1 MDSGKT
7 LALGSDGSV
16 YVAGVTSSRNFP
28 IINAIQSNYGGG
40 KSDGFIFKLSP
51 DGDDILFSSYWG
63 GAKKDRINAIAI
75 DNQDNLY
82 LTGSTKSKDFPVL
95 NGPQMKHQGHL
106 DGFISKLSSD
116 GQTLHYSS
124 YLGGK
129 KQDNAKAIC
138 IDSQQRAVIT
148 GSTRSKRN
156 FPQYNSLQPKF
167 AGGKH
172 DAFVSRFTADGFTLD
187 YSSFWGGKS
196 NDVGTAIACD
206 SQNRIIVAGYTRSK
220 HKFPIQNAIQT
231 RLDKDRDGFITRFN
245 STTTALDFSTYLGGE
260 KQDAIK
266 AIALDKSDNIFLTG
280 YTWSDNFPVVD
291 AIQTLRAGNRDAF
304 ITQLNEDG
312 QQLNYSTFLGGS
324 ENDIGKAIAV
334 DAAGAAYITGITRSD
349 LDFPLVQPLQN
360 IHQGKKEAFIVKLG
374 GTGFLNTAPVITSIP
389 ITEAAENLF
398 YQYQVIAEDA
408 DGDSVS
414 YSLNNAPAGMQIDMH
429 SGLID
434 WLPTQGGN
442 AIVEIQV
449 DDGQGGQ
456 TTQQFEIQIAK
467 NQTPIFSSTPA
478 STASKGKLYQVTLQ
492 ATDSDNDSLNYQ
504 LLVYPP
510 GMTIQTET
518 GLIEWIPKAVGDYSV
533 VVTVSDSRGASE
545 KLAYSINVTSGST
558 NTVPPPLNPT
568 EFTSLAAA
576 TAFLYSGND
585 PVQTGVTE
593 GTIEEKRGAILRGKV
608 LNNDNQPLTGVT
620 IKIKDHPEFGQT
632 LSHVGGIFN
641 MAVNGGGLLT
651 INYSKAGY
659 LPVQRKVQTP
669 WAEYAYAEDIIMI
682 PLDEQAT
689 VIDLSDNSEAFQ
701 VAQGSVSTDVDGSRQ
716 ATVLF
721 PQGTTATMTLA
732 DGSTQALTSLTVR
745 ATEYTVGENG
755 PKRMPGPLPPASGY
769 TYAVELSVDE
779 AIAADADKVTFNQ
792 KVPFYVD
799 NFLDFPVG
807 EVVPVGYYDKNKAV
821 WIPSPNG
828 KVIKV
833 VSITDGIANLDV
845 TGDDVVDTGITLT
858 ELGITQE
865 EQIQLASLYSA
876 GKSLWRVQIEHL
888 TPWDCNWPFAP
899 PNDAV
904 PPLPEPEDTTPPDED
919 QDDCQGCSIQP
930 QSQSLGEKLP
940 IIGTPF
946 KVHYQSKRMKGYTL
960 SRSIDIPLTKADI
973 PTSLQSIKLTIH
985 VAGQHFIQTFLPEP
999 NLSHRFIWDGKDAY
1013 GRALDQAQATVI
1025 IDYQYPLVYYS
1036 APSGIDRAFA
1046 QATDKGSA
1054 GVIGKRGSQTV
1065 NIRRQWKRAVG
1076 STPLLLDQASLG
1088 LWSLNI
1094 HHSYDRS
1101 TGILFQGDGMMRSG
1115 IDITKVISTLAGD
1128 GTNGFSGD
1136 GGPAI
1141 AGRLNFPAGI
1151 TMGLDGSLYIADFY
1165 NSRIRKVGSDG
1176 IIITVAGNGDKS
1188 YSGDGGPATAASLY
1202 SPAGVTMGL
1211 DGSFYIADYG
1221 DSRIRKVGSDGI
1233 ITTVA
1238 GNGAK
1243 SYSGDGGP
1251 ATAAGLYS
1259 PSDVT
1264 MGLDGSLYIADT
1276 FNHRIRKVDPDGIIT
1291 TVAGNVAKSYSGDG
1305 GPATSAGLNFPAD
1318 VTMGPDGSLYI
1329 ADHMNSRIRRVGS
1342 DGIITT
1348 VAGNDSHGFSGD
1360 GGPATAAGLNFPT
1373 GVTMGLDGSFYIAD
1387 NSNARIR
1394 RVGSDG
1400 IITTVAGNGSYGF
1413 SGDGG
1418 PATAAGLDLPES
1430 VIMGPNGSIY
1440 IASDSNRIRR
1450 VANDLASIQ
1459 DNEFVIPSSNA
1470 DQLFYFSLTGHHLR
1484 TQDTLTGKVI
1494 YLFSYN
1500 SDGQLVEIE
1509 DIDGDI
1515 TIIKRDTEGNPL
1527 AIVAPDGQRT
1537 GLTLDLNGYLGMLT
1551 DPAGQSWEMEYKLDG
1566 LMSAF
1571 TDRNNNRSEYGFET
1585 DGRLKSDINPIGG
1598 GWQLTR
1604 NDNGNSR
1611 EISMTSGEGRISRF
1625 KVENLPDGTR
1635 RQTHS
1640 AADDTRTVSDFKEAV
1655 TTTILPNG
1663 TVTQSEEGPDPR
1675 FGMQAPLPKKTTLSV
1690 PSGLLSTITLTR
1702 NATLANLSDKLSL
1715 TQQTDTLT
1723 TNGKTSTSVYDATNK
1738 TISNTSA
1745 QGRTGNMLLNDKGR
1759 PIESQIA
1766 GLTPVNTQYDSRG
1779 RTKSITSGSGADL
1792 RETLYGYYET
1802 GPMKGY
1808 LETVTNALGQTSSF
1822 EYDLTGRITQQTLP
1836 DARIINYEYDANDNL
1851 TQLIPDGRPGHNFDY
1866 DGLDQETSYLPPSIF
1881 GVANPV
1887 TTYSYN
1893 KDRQLSQIIRPDGN
1907 TITPAY
1913 NQITGK
1919 LESLITPLGQTD
1931 YAYHANSGKLNK
1943 IITADNQQLDYS
1955 YDGFLPKT
1963 SEWTGDIN
1971 GIISQNY
1978 NNDFNLISRSIN
1990 GKHNIAYSYDNDQ
2003 LLTQAGDLVL
2013 GREAQKGGLLK
2024 STTLGL
2030 QTTAQSYTAFAEL
2043 KNSSASYNGTEQINQ
2058 NYIYDKLSRI
2068 KTKTETLGGI
2078 SNTYEYNYDLSGR
2091 LKSVKKDNMTIETYG
2106 YDSNNNRTHK
2116 NGTQIA
2122 GYDDQDRLLT
2132 YNSNSYSYTDNGEL
2146 ESKTGNGA
2154 TTHYS
2159 YDTLGNL
2166 RQVILPGDITI
2177 DYLIDGQN
2185 RRIGK
2190 KVNNQLKQG
2199 FLYKDQLNPIA
2210 ELNENNEIVTRFVYA
2225 EKSHVPSYLIKIDPA
2240 TLAET
2245 TYRVITDHLGSVR
2258 LVINVTDGNIAQRI
2272 DYDTWG
2278 RVIHDSNPG
2287 FQPFGFAG
2295 GLYDLHTQLV
2305 RFGARDYDAETGRWT
2320 AKDPIRFAGGD
2331 SNLFG
2336 YVLQNPVNFIDPNG
2350 QEATAVAMYSAFE
2363 TGAVVSSA
2371 IGAAVMG
2378 VASALYPSPVGEGSD
2393 IVPPVNG
2400 MFNRPPGFWQ
2410 GDTGSREWDRRN
2422 GTGRKGRDKFHGLK
2436 GRDKGPASGSRDSC
2450 SVNPDTGEVL
2460 DGNGENI
2467 GFLDE

>member
-1 MDSGKT
+1 M
-7 LALGSDGSV
+7 
-16 YVAGVTSSRNFP
+16 
-28 IINAIQSNYGGG
+28 
-40 KSDGFIFKLSP
+40 
-51 DGDDILFSSYWG
+51 
-63 GAKKDRINAIAI
+63 
-75 DNQDNLY
+75 
-82 LTGSTKSKDFPVL
+82 
-95 NGPQMKHQGHL
+95 
-106 DGFISKLSSD
+106 
-116 GQTLHYSS
+116 
-124 YLGGK
+124 
-129 KQDNAKAIC
+129 
-138 IDSQQRAVIT
+138 
-148 GSTRSKRN
+148 
-156 FPQYNSLQPKF
+156 
-167 AGGKH
+167 
-172 DAFVSRFTADGFTLD
+172 
-187 YSSFWGGKS
+187 
-196 NDVGTAIACD
+196 
-206 SQNRIIVAGYTRSK
+206 
-220 HKFPIQNAIQT
+220 
-231 RLDKDRDGFITRFN
+231 
-245 STTTALDFSTYLGGE
+245 
-260 KQDAIK
+260 
-266 AIALDKSDNIFLTG
+266 
-280 YTWSDNFPVVD
+280 
-291 AIQTLRAGNRDAF
+291 
-304 ITQLNEDG
+304 
-312 QQLNYSTFLGGS
+312 
-324 ENDIGKAIAV
+324 
-334 DAAGAAYITGITRSD
+334 
-349 LDFPLVQPLQN
+349 VQPLQN
-360 IHQGKKEAFIVKLG
+360 IHQGKKEAFIVKIG
-374 GTGFLNTAPVITSIP
+374 GEGSLNTAPVITSTP
-389 ITEAAENLF
+389 ITEAAENLP
-398 YQYQVIAEDA
+398 YQYQVTAGDA
-408 DGDSVS
+408 DGDILS
-414 YSLNNAPAGMQIDMH
+414 YTFNNAPAGMQIDIH

-449 DDGQGGQ
+449 DDDQGGQ

-467 NQTPIFSSTPA
+467 NHIPIFSSTPA
-478 STASKGKLYQVTLQ
+478 ITASKGKLYQTTLQ

-545 KLAYSINVTSGST
+545 KLAYSINVSSGST
-558 NTVPPPLNPT
+558 ITEPPPLNPT

-593 GTIEEKRGAILRGKV
+593 GTIEEKRVAILRGKV

-632 LSHVGGIFN
+632 LSRADGIFD

-689 VIDLSDNSEAFQ
+689 VIDLNNNSEAFQ

-755 PKRMPGPLPPASGY
+755 SKRMPGPLPPASGY

-833 VSITDGIANLDV
+833 VSITDGVANLDV
-845 TGDDVVDTGITLT
+845 TGDGVVDTGITLT
-858 ELGITQE
+858 DLGITQE

-946 KVHYQSKRMKGYTL
+946 EVHYQSKRMKGYTL
-960 SRSIDIPLTKADI
+960 SRSIDIPLTEADI

-985 VAGQHFIQTFLPEP
+985 AAGQHFIQTFLPEP

-1025 IDYQYPLVYYS
+1025 IDYQYPLIYYS
-1036 APSGIDRAFA
+1036 APSGIERAFA

-1076 STPLLLDQASLG
+1076 GAPLLLDQASLG

-1141 AGRLNFPAGI
+1141 AGRLNYPEGI

-1176 IIITVAGNGDKS
+1176 IISTVAGNGDKS
-1188 YSGDGGPATAASLY
+1188 YSGDGGPATAA
-1202 SPAGVTMGL
+1202 
-1211 DGSFYIADYG
+1211 
-1221 DSRIRKVGSDGI
+1221 
-1233 ITTVA
+1233 
-1238 GNGAK
+1238 
-1243 SYSGDGGP
+1243 
-1251 ATAAGLYS
+1251 
-1259 PSDVT
+1259 
-1264 MGLDGSLYIADT
+1264 
-1276 FNHRIRKVDPDGIIT
+1276 
-1291 TVAGNVAKSYSGDG
+1291 
-1305 GPATSAGLNFPAD
+1305 
-1318 VTMGPDGSLYI
+1318 
-1329 ADHMNSRIRRVGS
+1329 
-1342 DGIITT
+1342 
-1348 VAGNDSHGFSGD
+1348 
-1360 GGPATAAGLNFPT
+1360 
-1373 GVTMGLDGSFYIAD
+1373 
-1387 NSNARIR
+1387 
-1394 RVGSDG
+1394 
-1400 IITTVAGNGSYGF
+1400 
-1413 SGDGG
+1413 
-1418 PATAAGLDLPES
+1418 GLDLPTS
-1430 VIMGPNGSIY
+1430 VTMGPNGSIY

-1470 DQLFYFSLTGHHLR
+1470 GQLFYFSLTGHHLR

-1509 DIDGDI
+1509 DIDGEI

-1551 DPAGQSWEMEYKLDG
+1551 DPAGQSWEMEYKFDG

-1598 GWQLTR
+1598 GWQLIR

-1635 RQTHS
+1635 SQTHS
-1640 AADDTRTVSDFKEAV
+1640 AADGTRTVSDFKEAV
-1655 TTTILPNG
+1655 TTTTLPNG

-1738 TISNTSA
+1738 TITNTSA

-1759 PIESQIA
+1759 PIENQIT
-1766 GLTPVNTQYDSRG
+1766 GLNPVNTQYDSRG

-1802 GPMKGY
+1802 GQMKGY
-1808 LETVTNALGQTSSF
+1808 LETVTNAQGQTSSF
-1822 EYDLTGRITQQTLP
+1822 EYDLSGRITQQTLL
-1836 DARIINYEYDANDNL
+1836 DARIINYEYDANGNL
-1851 TQLIPDGRPGHNFDY
+1851 TRLIPDGRPSHNFDY
-1866 DGLDQETSYLPPSIF
+1866 DGLDQKTSYLPPDIF
-1881 GVANPV
+1881 GIANPV

-1893 KDRQLSQIIRPDGN
+1893 KDRQLSQITRPDGN

-1919 LESLITPLGQTD
+1919 LESLITALGQTD

-1971 GIISQNY
+1971 GIINQNY

-1990 GKHNIAYSYDNDQ
+1990 GKHNIAYRYDNDQ

-2013 GREAQKGGLLK
+2013 GHEAQKGGLLK

-2043 KNSSASYNGTEQINQ
+2043 KNSSASYNGTTQISQ

-2078 SNTYEYNYDLSGR
+2078 SNTHEYSYDLSGR
-2091 LKSVKKDNMTIETYG
+2091 LKSVKKNNTIIETYG

-2146 ESKTGNGA
+2146 KSKTGNGA

-2166 RQVILPGDITI
+2166 RQVTLPGDITI

-2240 TLAET
+2240 TLAEA

-2295 GLYDLHTQLV
+2295 GIYDLHTQLV

-2331 SNLFG
+2331 SNLYG
-2336 YVLQNPVNFIDPNG
+2336 YVLGDPVNWIDPFG
-2350 QEATAVAMYSAFE
+2350 LESSYFE
-2363 TGAVVSSA
+2363 RIITGEIARENIQRYDNLLERLKDNDPSA
-2371 IGAAVMG
+2371 INDLIEMAC
-2378 VASALYPSPVGEGSD
+2378 PVGVIKKKPGSFGKFKGTDALRRENKIARDAAKAEGLGKDQRNILHDAISGEGLNFQQ
-2393 IVPPVNG
+2393 I
-2400 MFNRPPGFWQ
+2400 REIAKQIKQ
-2410 GDTGSREWDRRN
+2410 GI
-2422 GTGRKGRDKFHGLK
+2422 F
-2436 GRDKGPASGSRDSC
+2436 
-2450 SVNPDTGEVL
+2450 
-2460 DGNGENI
+2460 
-2467 GFLDE
+2467 